1 MSPQPLWAGTKS
13 LTWCE
18 VSLSEENTSTLKS
31 ADLKGEFK
39 ILKTGLSLLDQ
50 SVQELSLGEEDHRY
64 EDLWIFL
71 PPAIVKAHSEYTNVI
86 HLYYAICN
94 NGTLNN
100 NYEGDQNRYTGDLS
114 EK

>member
-1 MSPQPLWAGTKS
+1 
-13 LTWCE
+13 
-18 VSLSEENTSTLKS
+18 
-31 ADLKGEFK
+31 
-39 ILKTGLSLLDQ
+39 
-50 SVQELSLGEEDHRY
+50 
-64 EDLWIFL
+64 LWIFL

-86 HLYYAICN
+86 HVYYAICN